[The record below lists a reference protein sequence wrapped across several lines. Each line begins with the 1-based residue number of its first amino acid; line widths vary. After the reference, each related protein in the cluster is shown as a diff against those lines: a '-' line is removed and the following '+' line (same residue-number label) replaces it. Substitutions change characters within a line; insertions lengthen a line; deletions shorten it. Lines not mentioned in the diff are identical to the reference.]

1 MTIKGGLAG
10 SEPAA
15 TRDSSDVVPRTW
27 RVERHL
33 GSAATFHGLELRNPV
48 RRLVW
53 WFEVVRPA
61 IVLGSTQHADV
72 VDSSRAEAAG
82 VEVVRRRSGGG
93 AVWLASGAV
102 TWVDVVLP
110 AGDPRWV
117 DDVGRATEWLGR
129 AWVGALEDLGRVGG
143 EVHDGPLV
151 RSPHSGLVCFAG
163 LAPGEVLLDG
173 RKVVGIS
180 QRRTRAGA
188 RFQCAVLHQW
198 DPRPMVDLLALRE
211 GERESLVADLAL
223 AATGIGDVPPAEVV
237 AALIARLRSQ
247 A

>member
-1 MTIKGGLAG
+1 MN
-10 SEPAA
+10 
-15 TRDSSDVVPRTW
+15 W

-33 GSAATFHGLELRNPV
+33 GSAATFHGLDLRDPV

-53 WFEVVRPA
+53 WFEVLRPA
-61 IVLGSTQHADV
+61 VALGSTQRLDV
-72 VDSSRAEAAG
+72 VDAVRAEAAG

-93 AVWLASGAV
+93 AVWLAPSQV

-117 DDVGRATEWLGR
+117 DDVGQAAAWLGR
-129 AWVGALEDLGRVGG
+129 AWVAVLEDLGCADV
-143 EVHDGPLV
+143 EVHEGPLV

-188 RFQCAVLHQW
+188 RFQCALLHEW
-198 DPRPMVDLLALRE
+198 DPRPLVDVLAMTDPDRHALLGDLSE
-211 GERESLVADLAL
+211 VAA
-223 AATGIGDVPPAEVV
+223 GIGPVPSAEVV
-237 AALIARLRSQ
+237 AALLAQLRSES
-247 A
+247 